1 MPDTKPEMGVEQCE
15 MVAKAFRDVQDRVE
29 KTLARF
35 ERTSFRRDQ
44 WEYSGGGGGESW
56 VLENGQVIEKGGVNF
71 SDVRGRELP
80 ASATANRPQW
90 KGLPFRATGVSVVVH
105 PLNPHAPTSHMNIRF
120 FSILEGKSVKAWWF
134 GGGFDLTPI
143 YGFEDDARFWHQAAK
158 SLCDRY
164 RAGLYEKFKETC
176 DKYFYL
182 PHRQEARGIGGIFF
196 DDFAALGFEDCFRF
210 AQEVAATYAKTYAEI
225 LNRRISLPYG
235 ERERSFQAYRR
246 GRYAEFNLAYDRG
259 TRFGLESGGRT
270 ESILMS
276 LPPTAAWRYD
286 WDPEAGSPE
295 ARLRWDFLS
304 PRKWISDPS

>member
-1 MPDTKPEMGVEQCE
+1 MSDTEVEMPLEECDT
-15 MVAKAFRDVQDRVE
+15 VAEAFRDLQNRVGE
-29 KTLARF
+29 TLADF
-35 ERTSFRRDQ
+35 ERIPFRRDQ
-44 WEYSGGGGGESW
+44 WEYSGGGGGESR

-71 SDVRGRELP
+71 SDVWGKGLP
-80 ASATANRPQW
+80 ASATAKRPQW

-105 PLNPHAPTSHMNIRF
+105 PLNPYAPTSHMNIRF
-120 FSILEGKSVKAWWF
+120 FSVMEERRIKAWWF

-143 YGFEDDARFWHQAAK
+143 YGFKDDARLWHQAAK

-164 RAGLYEKFKETC
+164 RAGLYERFKETC

-196 DDFAALGFEDCFRF
+196 DDFAALGFQDCFRF
-210 AQEVAATYAKTYAEI
+210 VQEVAMTYATAYTKI
-225 LNRRISLPYG
+225 LHRRKDRSYG
-235 ERERSFQAYRR
+235 ERERVFQAYRR
-246 GRYAEFNLAYDRG
+246 GRYAEFNLGYDRG

-286 WDPEAGSPE
+286 WEPEAGSPE
-295 ARLRWDFLS
+295 ARLHTDFLS
-304 PRKWISDPS
+304 PRNWISDLS